1 MNRLLTYTA
10 VGLFLGLTPAIAQND
25 DPVNDPQTPPAMQE
39 PAEPALPSEAVPLDP
54 QEPAA
59 PIPGDSSQVSPGA
72 EGPQLAPSADQ
83 PNPAAPPA
91 QTEAQKSPEP
101 SDSPPADSAMSPS
114 EPPASDSA
122 MSPSDAAPS
131 DSASLA
137 SGSPQFLSK
146 QERNDWLASNLIG
159 ASVSNP
165 ANESIGSIT
174 DLISDENGKVI
185 GVIVGA
191 GGFLGIGQKDVAI
204 RFEDLKLSRDQNDD
218 VTALVDISQE
228 TLAAAP
234 DYETLAEQQMT
245 VGDADQD
252 RSAPGGM

>member
-1 MNRLLTYTA
+1 MQTRVGNDKEANVMNRFLTYTA
-10 VGLFLGLTPAIAQND
+10 VGLFLGLTPAVAQND

-54 QEPAA
+54 QVPGE
-59 PIPGDSSQVSPGA
+59 PIPGESSQISPGA
-72 EGPQLAPSADQ
+72 EQ

-91 QTEAQKSPEP
+91 QTEAQKSMTP
-101 SDSPPADSAMSPS
+101 SDESAPAP
-114 EPPASDSA
+114 SDSA
-122 MSPSDAAPS
+122 MTPSESAPSS

-137 SGSPQFLSK
+137 SDSPQFLAK
-146 QERNDWLASNLIG
+146 QERSDWLASNLIG
-159 ASVSNP
+159 VAVNNS

-174 DLISDENGKVI
+174 DLISDENGKVV

-204 RFEDLKLSRDQNDD
+204 RFEDVKLARDANDD
-218 VTALVDISQE
+218 VTALVNISQDA
-228 TLAAAP
+228 LASAP

-245 VGDADQD
+245 VGADQD
-252 RSAPGGM
+252 RSAPDGL

>member
-10 VGLFLGLTPAIAQND
+10 VGLFLGLTPAVAQND
-25 DPVNDPQTPPAMQE
+25 DPVNEPQTPPAMQE

-54 QEPAA
+54 QEPGA
-59 PIPGDSSQVSPGA
+59 PVPGDSTQVSPGA
-72 EGPQLAPSADQ
+72 EEPQLAPSADQ

-91 QTEAQKSPEP
+91 QTEAQKSLEP
-101 SDSPPADSAMSPS
+101 SDSPP
-114 EPPASDSA
+114 SDSA
-122 MSPSDAAPS
+122 MTPSESAPT

-137 SGSPQFLSK
+137 SDSPQFLSK
-146 QERNDWLASNLIG
+146 QERSDWLASNLIG
-159 ASVSNP
+159 VAVNNS

-174 DLISDENGKVI
+174 DLISDENGKVV

-204 RFEDLKLSRDQNDD
+204 RFEDVKLARDANDD
-218 VTALVDISQE
+218 VTALVNISQDA
-228 TLAAAP
+228 LASAP

-245 VGDADQD
+245 VGADQD
-252 RSAPGGM
+252 RSAPDGL

>member
-10 VGLFLGLTPAIAQND
+10 VGLFLGLTPAVAQND
-25 DPVNDPQTPPAMQE
+25 DPVNEPQTPPAMQE

-54 QEPAA
+54 QEPGA
-59 PIPGDSSQVSPGA
+59 PIPGDSTQVSPGA
-72 EGPQLAPSADQ
+72 EEPQLAPSADQ

-91 QTEAQKSPEP
+91 QTEAQKSLEP
-101 SDSPPADSAMSPS
+101 SDSPP
-114 EPPASDSA
+114 SDSA
-122 MSPSDAAPS
+122 MTPSESAPT

-137 SGSPQFLSK
+137 SDSPQFLSK
-146 QERNDWLASNLIG
+146 QERSDWLASNLIG
-159 ASVSNP
+159 VAVNNS

-174 DLISDENGKVI
+174 DLISDENGKVV

-204 RFEDLKLSRDQNDD
+204 RFEDVKLARDANDD
-218 VTALVDISQE
+218 VTALVNISQDA
-228 TLAAAP
+228 LASAP

-245 VGDADQD
+245 VGADQD
-252 RSAPGGM
+252 RSAPDGL